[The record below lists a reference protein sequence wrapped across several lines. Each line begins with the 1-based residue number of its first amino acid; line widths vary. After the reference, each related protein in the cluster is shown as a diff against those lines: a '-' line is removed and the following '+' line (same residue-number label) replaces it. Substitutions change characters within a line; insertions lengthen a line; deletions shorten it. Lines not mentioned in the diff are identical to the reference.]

1 MTALVHRSVGATLA
15 PAFPRRS
22 RPTRT
27 CRKRVVV
34 EYELSH
40 GGDAPRRRQFVQ
52 HGVDGNKAHVANLVD
67 GCGEQNGWY
76 RVPMYRRPRTAAAG
90 CAAERPARR
99 N

>member
-34 EYELSH
+34 EHERSR
-40 GGDAPRRRQFVQ
+40 GGDTARRRQFVQ
-52 HGVDGNKAHVANLVD
+52 HRVDGHKAHVASLVD
-67 GCGEQNGWY
+67 RCGEQNGWY
-76 RVPMYRRPRTAAAG
+76 RVLR
-90 CAAERPARR
+90 
-99 N
+99 